1 MASPK
6 DKDASSSCQAGQ
18 AALAARLLKRIS
30 SATAAEGDNLVFSPL
45 SVHVALALM
54 STAAA
59 GETLTEI
66 LRVACA
72 PSREALAAFVRAT
85 VVDRVLADQSA
96 VGGPSVSFA
105 CGAWTDKRWPLRP
118 GYVDAVVGTFKGN
131 SWAVDFA
138 KKPTESRKQINAWVA
153 KATRNLITEV
163 MDPKDENPLTVHVI
177 ANAIY
182 FKGEWRNPF
191 KREFTVDREFHRL
204 DGSTV
209 DVPFLQSWSSQL
221 IACHGGFKVL
231 KMPYQIMEKFNWKLY
246 DTLPKFSMCVFLPD
260 DRNGLQ
266 SLVEKIA
273 SSPKFLHH
281 HLPMEYVPVGEFR
294 LPKFK
299 LAFKRM
305 INEDLQHLGLRLPFD
320 RQKADMSE
328 MLLEE
333 DMRGVYVNR
342 VIQKAVIEMNEEG
355 SEAAAVTVES
365 DDDMGFSLDD
375 DYPPPPTPVNFI
387 AGHPFVFFIVE
398 ETSGAVV
405 FAGHVLDPSKEE

>member
-1 MASPK
+1 MASTK
-6 DKDASSSCQAGQ
+6 DKEATSSCQAGQ
-18 AALAARLLKRIS
+18 AALTARLLKRIS
-30 SATAAEGDNLVFSPL
+30 SPTAAEGDNLVFSPL

-66 LRVACA
+66 LHVAGA

-153 KATRNLITEV
+153 KATKNLITEV

-191 KREFTVDREFHRL
+191 KRAT
-204 DGSTV
+204 
-209 DVPFLQSWSSQL
+209 
-221 IACHGGFKVL
+221 
-231 KMPYQIMEKFNWKLY
+231 
-246 DTLPKFSMCVFLPD
+246 
-260 DRNGLQ
+260 
-266 SLVEKIA
+266 A
-273 SSPKFLHH
+273 SSTASTGAPWTC
-281 HLPMEYVPVGEFR
+281 PSCR
-294 LPKFK
+294 
-299 LAFKRM
+299 
-305 INEDLQHLGLRLPFD
+305 
-320 RQKADMSE
+320 
-328 MLLEE
+328 
-333 DMRGVYVNR
+333 
-342 VIQKAVIEMNEEG
+342 
-355 SEAAAVTVES
+355 
-365 DDDMGFSLDD
+365 
-375 DYPPPPTPVNFI
+375 
-387 AGHPFVFFIVE
+387 AG
-398 ETSGAVV
+398 A
-405 FAGHVLDPSKEE
+405 PS